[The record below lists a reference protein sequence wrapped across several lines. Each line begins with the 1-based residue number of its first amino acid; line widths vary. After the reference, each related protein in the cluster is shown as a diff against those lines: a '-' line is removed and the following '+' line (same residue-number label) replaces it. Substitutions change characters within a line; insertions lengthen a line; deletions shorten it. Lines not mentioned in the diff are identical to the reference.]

1 MMQSDRKH
9 TLPQL
14 DSVPAMGKLGITS
27 EESIDVIKES
37 AIVRRNI
44 QKIFA

>member
-1 MMQSDRKH
+1 
-9 TLPQL
+9 
-14 DSVPAMGKLGITS
+14 MGKLGITP
-27 EESIDVIKES
+27 EESIEVIKES